1 MEALADPKADWLRQ
15 TGRVIELIDNQ
26 VRSLRKRQLIDSFK
40 RKGSSED
47 GARSGAYWGISTD
60 IANYHLA
67 DSLDAP
73 VDKTSVL
80 AKVPIRLKGLGANT
94 QERLINWGYAV
105 CDAAM
110 RKHFDQGA
118 SPPQGFPYPGEGVG

>member
-15 TGRVIELIDNQ
+15 TGRVIALIENQ
-26 VRSLRKRQLIDSFK
+26 VRSLRKRQLIGSFE

-80 AKVPIRLKGLGANT
+80 AKVPIRLKGLSANT